1 MEEVETSAELG
12 GVPQNDDRQLEL
24 VIRQYESDG
33 NGIAHGVQ
41 KDAIQNGLGARRT
54 KDELKA
60 FKDWEFHFEL
70 RKIKGHQAMIFWD
83 SGTYGLT
90 GQVLSVDDIARL
102 SGEGKLGKDN
112 PDERLSRFR
121 SRFESGGNQ
130 GPGSFGQGKLIF
142 QGASKDKKIIV
153 ESFRSDDKKYI
164 AFERLIKGNQL
175 QQTKVPYQ
183 DEAAKAWLKN
193 QLGDSFA
200 PLTAPGTRITVLNVR
215 EDVAEP
221 FKHAFHEIPT
231 ADPYANDF
239 SYMIQETWWEILH
252 MGAKVFLHLDGKVLQ
267 VKLNTVFKGLV
278 EAVNDKHGYKVHRAQ
293 NIKISIDATVY
304 TIKEVRLVVAP
315 SPIEQTLQGIFIN
328 RKRMKV
334 GPVANSLAPHKQI
347 AKRLFGVVRLE
358 PELEAQVETWEN
370 LTHYGFNY
378 RATVLKK
385 IKDAV
390 RAELEA
396 FQSELGLQTGEGAGA
411 SRREIMEVLK
421 DLNSQAK
428 DLGLPMDAG
437 TGLIEKDFAVSI
449 KSFKLPTEGS
459 MRVELGD
466 KIGPIEYEIKNRLQA
481 PKKVAF
487 RVEVRQGDSEP
498 VRLLSDQIDLPAFG
512 GKIVTLPAFEIK
524 EPLKRGSSAQ
534 VRGLVIPEGE
544 TEAAAHATRSI
555 WIGTN
560 PPAPDKEPVKLAAYK
575 PLWPNTNTTRVELG
589 QRVQN
594 IRFKISNTTPN
605 ELLLNVDGV
614 ARRAKSD
621 LHDVKILKELE
632 VKKDIKLSPLA
643 EREFAIDEL
652 AIDEPTFGEL
662 EQEPQS
668 PKERKCEL
676 FFSVR
681 AAENHDSL
689 GYIKG
694 QHMAPKRALPFYLG
708 IDPAGAS
715 IFKDV
720 SDVEDANDPRR
731 SWHSGS
737 QEEGYVFCLNVAHPA
752 YKAAVEIN
760 TDAKQQYIRE
770 RMLFEAYRISVDLE
784 KFEGPLAEY
793 RDDFAKELSAADVVE
808 LFDRVV
814 GDGLRRL
821 G

>member
-1 MEEVETSAELG
+1 MEEVEASAELG
-12 GVPQNDDRQLEL
+12 GVPQNDERQLEL

-41 KDAIQNGLGARRT
+41 KDAIQNGLGARRASG
-54 KDELKA
+54 ELKA

-70 RKIKGHQAMIFWD
+70 KKIKGQPALIFWD

-102 SGEGKLGKDN
+102 SGENKLGKDN

-142 QGASKDKKIIV
+142 QGASKDRKIIV
-153 ESFRSDDKKYI
+153 ESYRCDDKKYI

-175 QQTKVPYQ
+175 QQTKTPHQ
-183 DEAAKAWLKN
+183 DEAAMKWLKG
-193 QLGDSFA
+193 QLGEGFT

-215 EDVAEP
+215 EDMVEP
-221 FKHAFHEIPT
+221 FKSAFRETPA
-231 ADPYANDF
+231 ADPYTDDL
-239 SYMIQETWWEILH
+239 SYMIQETWWEILD
-252 MGAKVFLHLDGKVLQ
+252 MGAKIFLHMDGKTLP
-267 VKLNTVFKGLV
+267 VKLNPVLKGLV
-278 EAVNDKHGYKVHRAQ
+278 EAANDKQGYKVHRAQ
-293 NIKISIDATVY
+293 NIKISVDSTVY

-315 SPIEQTLQGIFIN
+315 NPVEQTLQGIFIN

-334 GPVANSLAPHKQI
+334 GVAANSLVPHKQI

-358 PELEAQVETWEN
+358 PELEGQVEAWEN

-378 RATVLKK
+378 RANVLKK

-390 RAELEA
+390 RGELEA
-396 FQSELGLQTGEGAGA
+396 FQGKLGLQTGEGAGA

-421 DLNSQAK
+421 DLNAQAK
-428 DLGLPMDAG
+428 DLGLTMDVG

-449 KSFKLPTEGS
+449 KSFKLPTKGS

-466 KIGPIEYEIKNRLQA
+466 KVGPVEYEIKNRLQT
-481 PKKVAF
+481 PKKVTF
-487 RVEVRQGDSEP
+487 RVEVRQGDAEP
-498 VRLLSDQIDLPAFG
+498 IQLLAEQIDLPAFG
-512 GKIVTLPAFEIK
+512 GKTVSLPTFEINA
-524 EPLKRGSSAQ
+524 PLKIGSSAQ
-534 VRGLVIPEGE
+534 VRALVIPVGE
-544 TEAAAHATRSI
+544 AEAVARATRSI

-560 PPAPDKEPVKLAAYK
+560 PPTPTEDPVKLAAYK
-575 PLWPNTNTTRVELG
+575 PLWPNTNTTRVEVG

-605 ELLLNVDGV
+605 ELRLNVDAV

-632 VKKDIKLSPLA
+632 VQKDIKLGPLA

-652 AIDEPTFGEL
+652 SIDEPTFGGL

-681 AAENHDSL
+681 AAENHDAL

-715 IFKDV
+715 IFKDI
-720 SDVEDANDPRR
+720 SDVDDANEPKR
-731 SWHSGS
+731 SWHKGS
-737 QEEGYVFCLNVAHPA
+737 QDEGYIFCLNVAHPA
-752 YKAAVEIN
+752 YKAAVDNNVE
-760 TDAKQQYIRE
+760 AKQQYIRE

-784 KFEGPLAEY
+784 KFDGPLVDY
-793 RDDFAKELSAADVVE
+793 RDQFAKDLSAAEAVE
-808 LFDRVV
+808 LFDQLV
-814 GDGLRRL
+814 GEGLKRL